1 MRYDH
6 FSMLPELAF
15 RALGGRMTLE
25 GGGKGSAPPAPDY
38 TGAAREQAA
47 ASKEVATQQNYANRP
62 DQTSPWGGTS
72 WNTAAS
78 TDPSTGQAV
87 TTWQQNQ
94 TLNPNIQGALDSQIA
109 MQQGRSDLANSTMGR
124 VQNDVAQPWNFNQ
137 FNRRQGMDISSP
149 SLDTSTPG
157 QLTQNIDPNMF
168 SADRRRIEDSMI
180 DRLRPEQDLQMD
192 RLNTQLSNQ
201 GLTQG
206 SAAYNDA
213 QKRLLDQHSRDNYNA
228 IAAGGQEQQRMQQ
241 ALLSQQ
247 QQAFNQDVNSQQ
259 IGNQAIGAK
268 LNQDITTANF
278 GNTLRAQQIAEEA
291 QRRGMSLN
299 EMNALISGQQVQTPQ
314 MPQFMGGSN
323 AQQAPNLL
331 GAAQATGNY
340 NMNAWQ
346 QEQAA
351 NAGLWGGL
359 GQAAGTAAMMFA
371 MSDARLKRNVIKLS
385 EHAKGFG
392 IYVYEIFNRR
402 EVGVMAQEVMQV
414 APELVAVHPSGYLMV
429 NYGGLNH
436 V

>member
-25 GGGKGSAPPAPDY
+25 GGGKGSAPPPPDY
-38 TGAAREQAA
+38 TGAAQAQSA
-47 ASKEVATQQNYANRP
+47 ASKEIATQQNYANRP
-62 DQTSPWGGTS
+62 SQTTPWGGSTWTTGS
-72 WNTAAS
+72 A

-94 TLNPNIQGALDSQIA
+94 TLNPNIQNALDSQIA
-109 MQQGRSDLANSTMGR
+109 MQEGRSNLANSTMSR
-124 VQNDVAQPWNFNQ
+124 VQNDVSQPWNFSQ
-137 FNRRQGMDISSP
+137 FNPRQGFDVSS
-149 SLDTSTPG
+149 SNLDTSAPT
-157 QLTQNIDPNMF
+157 QTTQNTDPNMF
-168 SADRRRIEDSMI
+168 SADRRRIEDAMI
-180 DRLRPEQDLQMD
+180 NRLRPEQELQTD
-192 RLNTQLSNQ
+192 RLETQLSNQ
-201 GLTQG
+201 GLTPG

-213 QKRLLDQHSRDNYNA
+213 KQRLLDQHSRDNYNA

-241 ALLSQQ
+241 AMLAQQ

-259 IGNQAIGAK
+259 IGNQAQGAQ
-268 LNQDITTANF
+268 LNQDITASNF
-278 GNTLRAQQIAEEA
+278 ANTLRAQQIAEEA

-314 MPQFMGGSN
+314 MPQYMGGST
-323 AQQAPNLL
+323 AAQAPNLL
-331 GAAQATGNY
+331 GAANATGQY

-351 NAGLWGGL
+351 NAGLWGGI
-359 GQAAGTAAMMFA
+359 GQLAGTAAMFA
-371 MSDARLKRNVIKLS
+371 MSDRRLKRNVVKLGT
-385 EHAKGFG
+385 HAKGFG
-392 IYVYEIFNRR
+392 IYAYEIFNRR
-402 EVGVMAQEVMQV
+402 EVGVMAQEVALV
-414 APELVAVHPSGYLMV
+414 APELVARHPSGYLMV